1 MRAISPSDAS
11 SPDDRVGAFFT
22 QCDLGTLSA
31 EGRYR
36 LTGGTLALFLYIKA
50 DKCCNSELFRRSN
63 MSHSMDKLYSKVMR
77 EEKDEQERHKKSI
90 EEKLRRLRKLDIQE
104 VIALQEKYKHEEKD
118 AGRHRMDGPH
128 ARKKYDEMKELREA
142 CDIIIANPLPRQS
155 GAKIKP
161 KVVKGMQ
168 EEGVIIKGYLDL
180 VTSSGKPRVSL
191 NDLVAASGMT
201 LATVKAKMN
210 DGVFL
215 AKLEREIEKKR
226 NQAKKSNKKK
236 LLIDALL
243 VVSEKQET
251 ALKKITERKERAD
264 NHLEEWASD
273 ESELMDRKTKRKT
286 YD

>member
-1 MRAISPSDAS
+1 
-11 SPDDRVGAFFT
+11 
-22 QCDLGTLSA
+22 
-31 EGRYR
+31 
-36 LTGGTLALFLYIKA
+36 
-50 DKCCNSELFRRSN
+50 